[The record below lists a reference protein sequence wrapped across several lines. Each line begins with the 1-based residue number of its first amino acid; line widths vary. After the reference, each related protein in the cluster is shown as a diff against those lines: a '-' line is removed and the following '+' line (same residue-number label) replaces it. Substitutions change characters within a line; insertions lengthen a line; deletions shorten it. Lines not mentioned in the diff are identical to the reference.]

1 MKNAT
6 DQHSKQSNGEPVT
19 FQRIS
24 PKSDESK
31 LFKIDSLNIDEMVE
45 VITGEAKCDIS
56 YFQDIL
62 AASIVIAAR
71 KIGLPKSEG
80 PGNIDSFASIC
91 IEYIN

>member
-1 MKNAT
+1 MKNST
-6 DQHSKQSNGEPVT
+6 DQHSRQSNGEPIT

-31 LFKIDSLNIDEMVE
+31 LFKIDTLNIDAMVNE
-45 VITGEAKCDIS
+45 ITNEAKCDIS

-71 KIGLPKSEG
+71 KIGLPKSGE
-80 PGNIDSFASIC
+80 FVKKQQCKKATRV
-91 IEYIN
+91 